1 MYPSTAVASTTNG
14 ALKPLSQAAL
24 QTMLDTT
31 ARELLIPGAVVLLRT
46 PQGEFTATYGTTE
59 LGTKILPAADTYFGI
74 ASNTKTMTAAV
85 IVQLAQ
91 EGKLKFSDPV
101 SKYVAGVP
109 NDGNITIAELLDM
122 RSGLYNYT
130 NAPEFAASLDRD
142 MKNCL
147 DAGPVARCS
156 VRAEAQLR
164 TGSGVRILQYQLH
177 SAWPHH
183 REGRTASRWP
193 SQCKTDCSGRSA
205 CSTRSC
211 LPAARTHSPEPYS
224 HGYLY
229 GSSSVALFGE
239 PPYSAA
245 TKAAAR
251 AGTLKPT
258 DYTRLNHSWAW
269 AAGGAISNA
278 DDLATWIQALVSGR
292 VFDAKHQQLWLDS
305 LRPMDPKKPGQEYG
319 YGIIALRWGTNA
331 IYNHGGETAG
341 YQSFMGYDPANK
353 ITLIVWTN
361 LTVSLDEIPTANS
374 IRRMTVIR
382 QWRTRSILRC

>member
-1 MYPSTAVASTTNG
+1 MKNAWTPAQLLAVAF
-14 ALKPLSQAAL
+14 ARKPNFA
-24 QTMLDTT
+24 
-31 ARELLIPGAVVLLRT
+31 PGAEYEYCNTNYILLGLIIEKVDR
-46 PQGEFTATYGTTE
+46 
-59 LGTKILPAADTYFGI
+59 K
-74 ASNTKTMTAAV
+74 S
-85 IVQLAQ
+85 LAQ
-91 EGKLKFSDPV
+91 SMQDRLFRP
-101 SKYVAGVP
+101 
-109 NDGNITIAELLDM
+109 L
-122 RSGLYNYT
+122 GLQHT
-130 NAPEFAASLDRD
+130 FMPPSSANAL
-142 MKNCL
+142 
-147 DAGPVARCS
+147 
-156 VRAEAQLR
+156 
-164 TGSGVRILQYQLH
+164 
-177 SAWPHH
+177 
-183 REGRTASRWP
+183 
-193 SQCKTDCSGRSA
+193 
-205 CSTRSC
+205 
-211 LPAARTHSPEPYS
+211 PEPYS

-278 DDLATWIQALVSGR
+278 DDLATWIQALVSRR

-361 LTVSLDEIPTANS
+361 LTVSLDEIPTANALMLKVLDQVYVES
-374 IRRMTVIR
+374 PLR
-382 QWRTRSILRC
+382 QAQTSTPTSTPP